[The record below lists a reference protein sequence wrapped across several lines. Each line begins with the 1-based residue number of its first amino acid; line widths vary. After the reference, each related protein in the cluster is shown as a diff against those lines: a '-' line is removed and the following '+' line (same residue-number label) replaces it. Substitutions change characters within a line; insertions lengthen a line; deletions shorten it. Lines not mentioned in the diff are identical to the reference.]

1 MNGSFFAMSD
11 FEMINSSGRL
21 ISERLRADLR
31 SIFSL

>member
-21 ISERLRADLR
+21 ISEE
-31 SIFSL
+31 SVNNFVYF